1 MRKWIFICCLPDTV
15 WSASCTASAVQDT
28 AACFLL
34 YDIWLLASLFEFHGP
49 SLMQAI
55 SRTFQRR
62 ITEVPEV
69 TPIALTGEFH
79 SRVEKQRQWQAFLS
93 CNNLDRY
100 SVSLAEAVLLLNR
113 FLMPVCEALY
123 RQLDFT
129 ATWVKGSHWE

>member
-1 MRKWIFICCLPDTV
+1 
-15 WSASCTASAVQDT
+15 
-28 AACFLL
+28 
-34 YDIWLLASLFEFHGP
+34 
-49 SLMQAI
+49 MQAI